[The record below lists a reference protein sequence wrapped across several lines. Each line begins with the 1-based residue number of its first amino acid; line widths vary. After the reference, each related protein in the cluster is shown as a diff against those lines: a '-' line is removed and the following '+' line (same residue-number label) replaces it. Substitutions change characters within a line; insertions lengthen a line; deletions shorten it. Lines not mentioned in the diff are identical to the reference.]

1 MVVLVSEL
9 VEVVAVLVSELVE
22 VVAVLV
28 SELVEVVAVLVS
40 ELVDVVAV
48 LVSELVDVV
57 AVLPTTIVSP
67 EPVSQTLQFGSVA
80 IPLTIVVP
88 LPSVNTPF
96 EYLTS
101 IPCQPATLP
110 DGDGFV

>member
-1 MVVLVSEL
+1 MLDSDVAVGVGLG
-9 VEVVAVLVSELVE
+9 VEVTVLDSDVAVGVGLGVE
-22 VVAVLV
+22 VTVLDSDVAGGVGLGV
-28 SELVEVVAVLVS
+28 GAGVMVA
-40 ELVDVVAV
+40 
-48 LVSELVDVV
+48 
-57 AVLPTTIVSP
+57 P
-67 EPVSQTLQFGSVA
+67 EPVSQTLPSGSVA
-80 IPLTIVVP
+80 IPLTILVP